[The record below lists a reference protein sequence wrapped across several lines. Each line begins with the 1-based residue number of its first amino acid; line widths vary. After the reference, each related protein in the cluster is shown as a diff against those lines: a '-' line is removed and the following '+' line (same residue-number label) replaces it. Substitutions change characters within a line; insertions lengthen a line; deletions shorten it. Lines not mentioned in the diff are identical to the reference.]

1 MEITAQTFLD
11 TTSKNV
17 TTHFYSAQCGS
28 NESSELWIGTTSGKF
43 VVVDPG
49 LYYDEKLRQR
59 RNSGNML
66 SPWQP
71 VERLSLVA
79 QVWGGAVPQAAKSQN
94 VTGIIEIARGVI
106 EASSYA

>member
-1 MEITAQTFLD
+1 MEITVLTLLN
-11 TTSKNV
+11 TTSQIV
-17 TTHFYSAQCGS
+17 ETHFVSAQCGS
-28 NESSELWIGTTSGKF
+28 NESSELWIGSTSGKF

-49 LYYDEKLRQR
+49 LYYDEKLLQR

-79 QVWGGAVPQAAKSQN
+79 QVWGVPVSQTAVSQN
-94 VTGIIEIARGVI
+94 DRIIEIARGTI

>member
-1 MEITAQTFLD
+1 MEITVLTLLNTASQI
-11 TTSKNV
+11 V
-17 TTHFYSAQCGS
+17 ETHFVSAECGS
-28 NESSELWIGTTSGKF
+28 NESSELWIGSATGMF

-49 LYYDEKLRQR
+49 LYYDEKLQQR

-71 VERLSLVA
+71 VERLSLVG
-79 QVWGGAVPQAAKSQN
+79 QVWSTPVSQAPVSQHDR
-94 VTGIIEIARGVI
+94 IIEIARGVI